1 MAREVVYTTSA
12 PLRAFVT
19 LILTI
24 ASGRRATTLQ
34 GKDNSITAVDPG
46 EPQGLD
52 CGRVLEIL
60 IGPVGHRTQTCSR
73 LVTLGPFLTLILTL
87 RTRTAGGD
95 GAYWP
100 GPSLRGREIE
110 SATAL

>member
-1 MAREVVYTTSA
+1 MAKEVVYTTSA

-19 LILTI
+19 LILTV
-24 ASGRRATTLQ
+24 ASGKPAAWQ
-34 GKDNSITAVDPG
+34 GEDGSITGVDPG
-46 EPQGLD
+46 EPRAVD

-60 IGPVGHRTQTCSR
+60 IGPVGCRTQTCSR

-87 RTRTAGGD
+87 RSRQAESGG
-95 GAYWP
+95 GYWP
-100 GPSLRGREIE
+100 GSLRGREIE